1 MSVLPK
7 LDSLSGNSLRRLH
20 RKVVSDPAEI
30 VRLLLAAKS
39 AGEVLN
45 SGVDRKSEPRIARIL
60 QVDSQGLLLDA
71 PNISASGQPQV
82 YLRFDLDRTNYFFA
96 APPIA
101 GGAGVP
107 LQLAMPVA
115 LYESERRELLRT
127 SAGPPSKAPKVKI
140 LVEGQPPLEARL
152 RDWSYQGMSVSMPN
166 RVASKLS
173 SGFEVE
179 IIEGEH
185 QGERRFASLRR
196 SSDDE
201 EVPGWTRIG
210 VEASQIPLGSPFPVV
225 RRSRILHGGAARNA
239 WRKISLATA
248 VAKRV
253 PARAVLKP
261 ATPDL
266 ELVSYTNAGGQPIAG
281 LVDRAVGG
289 VGGTAVVVPPAWG
302 RTKETFL
309 PLARTL
315 VSTFE
320 RSGHPISVLRY
331 DGTNRR
337 GESYIAP
344 ECREPGD
351 EYLRYRFS
359 QGVEDVRASLDFAR
373 SAFKPKH
380 VVLVSFSLGAV
391 EARRAATLE
400 APGDLDGWVSVVGMV
415 DLQSG
420 LRTVS
425 GGVDFAYGQS
435 MGVSFGKHELV
446 GVVADMDFT
455 GQDAFENNLVFLED
469 AKRDMAKLEI
479 PVTWIHGKFDA
490 WMDLQRVQSA
500 MSAGASDSR
509 KLIEVPAGHQMR
521 SSTEALETFQLVSA
535 EVSRMA
541 LGNQLEP
548 ELPDLADLE
557 ARTAAEK
564 KRRPKPDL
572 DRSGFW
578 KDYLLGRDRR
588 LGFELMSATS
598 PYRSLMTTQIE
609 RLCLQPGQHVLDCGS
624 GTGDFSVVLA
634 ERGAPEGLRVTNLD
648 LVPDALKRSKERLG
662 RFSSLGFS
670 MSRLAADLEIENT
683 TIPLSR
689 GSVDAILASLMIS
702 YVENAPK
709 LLREMYSTIRP
720 GGLLVMS
727 SMRRDAD
734 ISRIYVN
741 SIAELPPD
749 RRAKH
754 FGKSSADDF
763 EELQRVFLNDAAKLM
778 QLEEDGEFKFYD
790 LEELASIVEEAG
802 FKVVSMDRAF
812 GDPAQAVVVTARR
825 A

>member
-7 LDSLSGNSLRRLH
+7 LDSLSGDSLRRLH

-30 VRLLLAAKS
+30 VRLLSAAK
-39 AGEVLN
+39 ATGAVLN
-45 SGVDRKSEPRIARIL
+45 SGVDRKSEPRTARVL
-60 QVDSQGLLLDA
+60 RVDSQGLLLDA
-71 PNISASGQPQV
+71 PNLAASGQPQV

-101 GGAGVP
+101 GGADSP
-107 LQLAMPVA
+107 LQLALPVA

-127 SAGPPSKAPKVKI
+127 PAGPAFKAPKVNI

-152 RDWSYQGMSVSMPN
+152 RDWSYQGMAVSMPTPI
-166 RVASKLS
+166 ASRLTD
-173 SGFEVE
+173 GFEIE
-179 IIEGEH
+179 IVEGEH
-185 QGERRFASLRR
+185 SGERRYASLRR

-210 VEASQIPLGSPFPVV
+210 VEASRIPHKAPFPVA
-225 RRSRILHGGAARNA
+225 RRSRILDGGAARSV
-239 WRKISLATA
+239 WRKLSLATA

-253 PARAVLKP
+253 PARAVLRQSN
-261 ATPDL
+261 PDL
-266 ELVSYTNAGGQPIAG
+266 ELVSYSNANGEAIAG

-289 VGGTAVVVPPAWG
+289 MGGTAVVIPPAWG

-320 RSGHPISVLRY
+320 RAGHPIAVLRY

-337 GESYIAP
+337 GESYIDP

-359 QGVEDVRASLDFAR
+359 QGVEDVSASLRFAR
-373 SAFKPKH
+373 TAFRPKH

-400 APGDLDGWVSVVGMV
+400 EHGDLSGWVSVVGMV

-455 GQDAFENNLVFLED
+455 GQDAFEHGLVFLED

-479 PVTWIHGKFDA
+479 PITWIHGKYDA
-490 WMDLQRVQSA
+490 WMDLDRVQSA
-500 MSAGASDSR
+500 MSAGAADLR
-509 KLIEVPAGHQMR
+509 RLIEVPAGHQMR
-521 SSTEALETFQLVSA
+521 SSAEALETFQLVTA
-535 EVSRMA
+535 EVSRMTI
-541 LGNQLEP
+541 GRQLEP
-548 ELPDLADLE
+548 QLPDLADLE
-557 ARTAAEK
+557 ARTSAEK
-564 KRRPKPDL
+564 KRRPTSNL
-572 DRSGFW
+572 DRSTFW

-598 PYRSLMTTQIE
+598 PYRSLMTTQIK
-609 RLCLQPGQHVLDCGS
+609 RLSLQPGQHVLDCGS
-624 GTGDFSVVLA
+624 GTGDFSTVLA
-634 ERGAPEGLRVTNLD
+634 ELGAPERTRVTNVD
-648 LVPDALKRSKERLG
+648 LIPDALKRSRERLS
-662 RFSSLGFS
+662 RFSSLGFHV
-670 MSRLAADLEIENT
+670 SRVAADLEVGET
-683 TIPLSR
+683 SIPLAR
-689 GSVDAILASLMIS
+689 GSADAILASLMIS
-702 YVENAPK
+702 YVENAPQ
-709 LLREMYSTIRP
+709 LLREMHAILRP
-720 GGLLVMS
+720 GGMLVVS
-727 SMRRDAD
+727 SMKRDAD

-749 RRAKH
+749 RRTKH
-754 FGKSSADDF
+754 FGKGSADDF

-790 LEELASIVEEAG
+790 LEELSFMIAEAG
-802 FKVVSMDRAF
+802 FEVCFQDRAF

-825 A
+825 V